1 MINTIVGIIF
11 TVIAFGFAYMTSHI
25 IAERKAGKTIPLPW
39 EKKSDKWD
47 IRNINMEFIICYLGI
62 IWYAC
67 VKRVYNRTFKIR
79 KVYGN

>member
-39 EKKSDKWD
+39 EKKSGKWN
-47 IRNINMEFIICYLGI
+47 IRNIDMEFNIRYMGI
-62 IWYAC
+62 LWYAC
-67 VKRVYNRTFKIR
+67 VERVHNRTFKIR